1 VAPPARILTTRQLN
15 RAVLARQMLLERA
28 RLPLPTVLEHMGGLQ
43 AQYAPS
49 MYIGLWSRV
58 EGFHR
63 DDLTRA
69 LERRTVVQG
78 TLMRV
83 TIHLVSARDYWP
95 FVAGIRSSR
104 QAWWLRAQRP
114 RADPNE
120 LVEAA
125 ARLRDRLANGPVRGS
140 GLGEIVGPSFTSG
153 VGLWVDLVR
162 VPPSG
167 TWERRR
173 ADLFG
178 LAENWIPPIEVSTE
192 AGVEHVVRRYLGGF
206 GPAAPKDIATWAGLA
221 TSDVAPALARL
232 RLRRFRREDGQD
244 LVDLPGAPLPEAD
257 TPAPVRFIPT
267 WDAMLL
273 AHARHKGVIAE
284 NHRVRI
290 FDAKYPQSKPTFLV
304 DGTVAGTWRYDGG
317 GVLLDPWVPL
327 SRRTLTELTDEGE
340 RLAALHA

>member
-15 RAVLARQMLLERA
+15 RALLARQMLLERTH
-28 RLPLPTVLEHMGGLQ
+28 LPLPRVLERMGGLQ

-49 MYIGLWSRV
+49 MYVGLWSRV

-78 TLMRV
+78 TLLRV

-95 FVAGIRSSR
+95 FVAGVRASR
-104 QAWWLRAQRP
+104 QEWWLRVQRP
-114 RADPNE
+114 RPDPDE
-120 LVEAA
+120 LAEAA
-125 ARLRDRLANGPVRGS
+125 AGLRDRLADGPVRGS
-140 GLGEIVGPSFTSG
+140 GLRELVGPTFTSG
-153 VGLWVDLVR
+153 IGLWVDLVR

-167 TWERRR
+167 TWDRRR

-178 LAENWIPPIEVSTE
+178 LAEDWIPPVDVSMA
-192 AGVEHVVRRYLGGF
+192 AGVEHLVRRYLGGF
-206 GPAAPKDIATWAGLA
+206 GPAAHKDIATWAGLA
-221 TSDVAPALARL
+221 PSDVAPALARL

-267 WDAMLL
+267 WDTMLL

-284 NHRVRI
+284 DHRARI

-304 DGTVAGTWRYDGG
+304 DGTVAGTWRYDGA
-317 GVLLDPWVPL
+317 GVQLEPWVPL
-327 SRRTLTELTDEGE
+327 SRRTVVELTDEGE